1 MMTLTA
7 PSQQRERGRVRGIIP
22 LFACLLATVSVFAA
36 TEYFLVRDD
45 SLAAMVPADTVM
57 YAHGRPSDPPFS
69 STFPTE
75 AGSAAEAAVFLNAAG
90 EPTRILRWRVSL
102 RAQSRRSLESQ
113 GWTIKDDRT
122 AFSGDA
128 AAMWLAENGETIAE
142 VSDVSRPLGVLR
154 RSFPVQGFILT
165 ETLGDRVPDT
175 PLRNGSKGQIAVSGS
190 NYAPSRLVFGQT
202 ERNGRTLSVLS
213 APEGFSYPASG
224 ISWLGN
230 GGPRLL
236 QHEDAFL
243 EIAAPGSRPTQPG
256 SLDSSRD
263 GSRQT
268 GAGFGPGTAALLTL
282 ALSPTIDATYRLTT
296 PEFISAADRLASIR
310 FSAIRLMLFGN
321 KDALSFMLEVTTKDV
336 KGLRHALVDA
346 IGVAVPTMRQFA
358 LPDQG
363 SATESTVQE
372 MPKDGDLAFK
382 MNEGHSI
389 FLNTFQNKVIV
400 SDRPNLDLRYS
411 AQKLEKGPCDRF
423 NGKGKMFI
431 DMEKAGLS
439 QHLPDLLRSVFKAEA
454 YLMTE
459 AVDNKVL
466 ICG

>member
-7 PSQQRERGRVRGIIP
+7 LSQQRERGRVRGIIP

-57 YAHGRPSDPPFS
+57 YVHGRPSDPPFS

-128 AAMWLAENGETIAE
+128 AAVWLAENGETIAD

-165 ETLGDRVPDT
+165 ETLGGALGPKTVT
-175 PLRNGSKGQIAVSGS
+175 
-190 NYAPSRLVFGQT
+190 PSRLVFGQA
-202 ERNGRTLSVLS
+202 ERTGRTLSVLS

-224 ISWLGN
+224 ISWLEN

-236 QHEDAFL
+236 HHADAFL
-243 EIAAPGSRPTQPG
+243 EIAAPGSRPTQLG
-256 SLDSSRD
+256 SLDSSPAARLGTTGRD

-268 GAGFGPGTAALLTL
+268 VAGSGPGPADLLAL

-310 FSAIRLMLFGN
+310 FSKIRLILFGDKN
-321 KDALSFMLEVTTKDV
+321 ASSFMLEVTTKDM

-389 FLNTFQNKVIV
+389 FLNTYQNKVII
-400 SDRPNLDLRYS
+400 SDRLNLDLRSS
-411 AQKLEKGPCDRF
+411 AQKVEKGPCNRF
-423 NGKGKMFI
+423 NGKGKIFI

-454 YLMTE
+454 YLITE